1 MEVIVLTTFFS
12 IFFAVLF
19 LLLFLRV
26 RQNGDSCADQDALI
40 PFRDDE
46 LKPPTANLA
55 TGNISNAKN
64 PKHQNDQ

>member
-1 MEVIVLTTFFS
+1 VLTTFFS
-12 IFFAVLF
+12 IFFAILF

-46 LKPPTANLA
+46 LAPPPADPTIRK
-55 TGNISNAKN
+55 ISNAKN